1 MNKDKFDKYFKELL
15 IIRIKKLN
23 NEQLNWKE
31 AVIMERFYQ
40 FISDCKKIIIQKRE
54 EYNQETEMM
63 SLFWSD
69 NEPEIQKP
77 PEIKMDLVEQLT
89 NQSLEKLDKI
99 MESKWVKYD
108 ISIDNSSDD
117 DITLSDDELTEIT
130 VV

>member
-1 MNKDKFDKYFKELL
+1 
-15 IIRIKKLN
+15 
-23 NEQLNWKE
+23 
-31 AVIMERFYQ
+31 
-40 FISDCKKIIIQKRE
+40 
-54 EYNQETEMM
+54 MM